1 MLPPKRLIRLLR
13 LSAECSESCLA
24 ARGSKPSASLK
35 WMTLL
40 GKHTGVCTND
50 LCWPVTAS
58 GPKSARLSPWAGAN
72 DKAGV
77 RTQPSVPPSEVTCF
91 PYLQALLEDRAQGV
105 INHMLSFSQFHTLRI
120 EHHFFY
126 YQATY
131 LLSPFSSIDT
141 ERFLLLKYKG
151 PLLSDKQTQ
160 RGENLNAYLE
170 ERK

>member
-1 MLPPKRLIRLLR
+1 
-13 LSAECSESCLA
+13 
-24 ARGSKPSASLK
+24 
-35 WMTLL
+35 
-40 GKHTGVCTND
+40 
-50 LCWPVTAS
+50 
-58 GPKSARLSPWAGAN
+58 
-72 DKAGV
+72 
-77 RTQPSVPPSEVTCF
+77 
-91 PYLQALLEDRAQGV
+91 
-105 INHMLSFSQFHTLRI
+105 MLSFSQFHTLRI

-160 RGENLNAYLE
+160 RRENLNAYLE